1 MQINKK
7 FWKNKKVFITGHTG
21 FKGSWLAKLL
31 IYLDAKVIG
40 YSLREEK
47 KSLYKELYLNK
58 NLINIYANVKDYEK
72 LKFEVNKHKPDII
85 FHLAAQPLVLESYRN
100 PFETFETNIMGTLN
114 LLEII
119 KNKKNIKNA
128 IIITTDKCY
137 KNDNKNKKFKET
149 DELGGKDPYS
159 WSKVC
164 AELITNQYRE
174 HFQKTNITLC
184 TVRSGNVIGPG
195 DYGKDRIIP
204 DIIKSINSNLNIVI
218 RNPKATRPWQDILD
232 VICGYIILAEKS
244 YKNKFFNGSWNFGP
258 NNIKEISVLDIVKK
272 IIKLKKY
279 KKNYKIINYKNAK
292 EAKYLMLNSNKA
304 KKQLNWK
311 TNIIIDKS
319 LVNIIKWNDLNN
331 YKNKNTFVNQL
342 IKKYLF
348 DYAN

>member
-1 MQINKK
+1 
-7 FWKNKKVFITGHTG
+7 
-21 FKGSWLAKLL
+21 
-31 IYLDAKVIG
+31 
-40 YSLREEK
+40 
-47 KSLYKELYLNK
+47 
-58 NLINIYANVKDYEK
+58 
-72 LKFEVNKHKPDII
+72 
-85 FHLAAQPLVLESYRN
+85 
-100 PFETFETNIMGTLN
+100 
-114 LLEII
+114 
-119 KNKKNIKNA
+119 
-128 IIITTDKCY
+128 
-137 KNDNKNKKFKET
+137 
-149 DELGGKDPYS
+149 
-159 WSKVC
+159 
-164 AELITNQYRE
+164 
-174 HFQKTNITLC
+174 
-184 TVRSGNVIGPG
+184 
-195 DYGKDRIIP
+195 
-204 DIIKSINSNLNIVI
+204 
-218 RNPKATRPWQDILD
+218 
-232 VICGYIILAEKS
+232 KS